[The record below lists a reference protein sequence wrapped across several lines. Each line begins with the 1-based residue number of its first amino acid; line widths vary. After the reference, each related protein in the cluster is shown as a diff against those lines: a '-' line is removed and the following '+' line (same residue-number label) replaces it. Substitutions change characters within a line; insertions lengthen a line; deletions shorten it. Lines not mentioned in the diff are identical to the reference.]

1 MTFPQPKQNFAR
13 VDSDG
18 ILTTP
23 YVNENQV
30 ALTCDVNGRLWV
42 SLAAG
47 SIIIA
52 QNTLKASSDG
62 TTGLTPVVNG
72 AQQQASGDLYGR
84 EWVRIF
90 QADGLNP
97 GAIRPGTGL
106 YIQGTLN
113 TDSAV
118 TGEFPV
124 LTAGSACEPYQGV
137 GSVGAFDR
145 VQYAAVDLNGRVVT
159 RTQGWLRNDEQYIP
173 DNMFPV
179 VIGGSSVQ
187 PYLNQDLVSDAG
199 DVVKAA
205 YSMRGEAFVT
215 MTARAN
221 PAGADAFK
229 RYCSAE
235 TTGANATSVV
245 IFTEKGRLRRL
256 TVANSRADGEVR
268 VYILL
273 FNQSSAP
280 TGGEFPVYNAGWCG
294 MPGGGLANGN
304 SLDLEFTAEIYFDS
318 GCAVAASKNPF
329 VYSPIG
335 DQFVFSALY
344 VT

>member
-18 ILTTP
+18 ILSTP
-23 YVNENQV
+23 YVDENQV

-84 EWVRIF
+84 EWVRLY
-90 QADGLNP
+90 QADGVNP

-106 YIQGTLN
+106 YIQGAIGTNVASTGTL
-113 TDSAV
+113 
-118 TGEFPV
+118 PV
-124 LTAGSACEPYQGV
+124 LVSGSACEPYIGLS
-137 GSVGAFDR
+137 SVGAFDR
-145 VQYAAVDLNGRVVT
+145 AQYVALDVNGRVVT
-159 RTQGWLRNDEQYIP
+159 RTQGWLRHDEQYIP

-179 VIGGSSVQ
+179 VVGGNAVQ
-187 PYLNQDLVSDAG
+187 YYQNQNLVSDAG

-205 YSMRGEAFVT
+205 YSMRGEAFVAT
-215 MTARAN
+215 NARAN
-221 PAGADAFK
+221 PAQDGSF
-229 RYCSAE
+229 YVTCSARG
-235 TTGANATSVV
+235 GALVTAFQ
-245 IFTEKGRLRRL
+245 IFNDKGRLRRL
-256 TVANSRADGEVR
+256 TVCNNSAEAEAR
-268 VYILL
+268 VFILL
-273 FNQSSAP
+273 FQQNSVP
-280 TGGEFPVYNAGWCG
+280 GGGENPFYSVGWCG
-294 MPGGGLANGN
+294 VQGGGTATGN
-304 SLDLEFTAEIYFDS
+304 SIDLEFTAEMYFNE
-318 GCAVAASKNPF
+318 GCAVAASKEAYT
-329 VYSPIG
+329 YSPIG
-335 DQFVFSALY
+335 DLFVFSALY